1 MENENYEGISKIYD
15 MMMLGVDYE
24 GWADYILGVA
34 KSMGATPKT
43 ALDLACGTGSTTIPL
58 ARRGLKMSGLDLSSP
73 MLQIAEEK
81 SKKAGVSISYH
92 CQNML
97 SMDFSE
103 SFDMVVSF
111 QDGINYLTGEGDFEK
126 LAENVS
132 RILKKGGIFLFDIN
146 LVDQYSASETT
157 VVDLDEIYLVYENHY
172 DEDRRIW
179 HIKVTGFLP
188 EGDLYRKFEEIHEEK
203 KHDLKEVESAFCRH
217 GMKIYAVYAMFTQ
230 DPPTEHTRRVL
241 VAAQKTVP

>member
-24 GWADYILGVA
+24 GWADYILDVA

-81 SKKAGVSISYH
+81 SKEAGVSISYH

-97 SMDFSE
+97 SMDFSK

-126 LAENVS
+126 TGGKCQPHFE
-132 RILKKGGIFLFDIN
+132 KGRYFSL
-146 LVDQYSASETT
+146 
-157 VVDLDEIYLVYENHY
+157 
-172 DEDRRIW
+172 
-179 HIKVTGFLP
+179 
-188 EGDLYRKFEEIHEEK
+188 
-203 KHDLKEVESAFCRH
+203 
-217 GMKIYAVYAMFTQ
+217 
-230 DPPTEHTRRVL
+230 
-241 VAAQKTVP
+241 

>member
-24 GWADYILGVA
+24 GWADYILDVA

-146 LVDQYSASETT
+146 LVDQYSA
-157 VVDLDEIYLVYENHY
+157 
-172 DEDRRIW
+172 
-179 HIKVTGFLP
+179 
-188 EGDLYRKFEEIHEEK
+188 
-203 KHDLKEVESAFCRH
+203 
-217 GMKIYAVYAMFTQ
+217 
-230 DPPTEHTRRVL
+230 
-241 VAAQKTVP
+241 QKLQ